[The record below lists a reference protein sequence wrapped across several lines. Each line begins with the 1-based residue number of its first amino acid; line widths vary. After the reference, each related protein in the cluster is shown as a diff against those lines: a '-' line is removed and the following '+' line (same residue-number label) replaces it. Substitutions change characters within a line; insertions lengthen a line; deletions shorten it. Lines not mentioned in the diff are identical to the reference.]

1 MLDLHACSATADL
14 EPLVIRGLILHR
26 PFSGGFR
33 RTKSEVR
40 LFNNPSTLVNGA
52 DLLWELA
59 LTGTTSVATQRLGR
73 DQRSRRGLK
82 SWGGKV
88 VVAGGGGDSI
98 IDQQRELAAELEA
111 KGMEGVGLFGGEGDY
126 HGVEM
131 LEPVKVELLFE
142 KLKGII

>member
-14 EPLVIRGLILHR
+14 EPLVIRGLILHH

-59 LTGTTSVATQRLGR
+59 LPAGADR
-73 DQRSRRGLK
+73 DHECCNPTAGERS
-82 SWGGKV
+82 
-88 VVAGGGGDSI
+88 
-98 IDQQRELAAELEA
+98 EE
-111 KGMEGVGLFGGEGDY
+111 
-126 HGVEM
+126 
-131 LEPVKVELLFE
+131 
-142 KLKGII
+142 

>member
-1 MLDLHACSATADL
+1 M
-14 EPLVIRGLILHR
+14 
-26 PFSGGFR
+26 
-33 RTKSEVR
+33 
-40 LFNNPSTLVNGA
+40 
-52 DLLWELA
+52 
-59 LTGTTSVATQRLGR
+59 
-73 DQRSRRGLK
+73 
-82 SWGGKV
+82 

-131 LEPVKVELLFE
+131 LEPVKAELLFE